1 MGGESGSSTPGFC
14 NSDFPKLAN
23 NATTVANAAILTKRS
38 INATNLSFGRA
49 GGSGTGSGLKDLIR
63 RSRCSSSDQRGVDV
77 EVPTDRSRL
86 GAAGRSR
93 THLGAYL
100 SSSESVPSSLPIV
113 TLYEPL
119 TKCEIRSKI
128 TAPGRI
134 KRHYALSF

>member
-77 EVPTDRSRL
+77 EVPTQSLRRCRPLANPFRCILVKFGIRAVVTTHSHLVR
-86 GAAGRSR
+86 AADQM
-93 THLGAYL
+93 
-100 SSSESVPSSLPIV
+100 
-113 TLYEPL
+113 
-119 TKCEIRSKI
+119 
-128 TAPGRI
+128 
-134 KRHYALSF
+134 